1 MQSLTV
7 FHQSVSPYIPWGVLT
22 RREDPAPLKRKGF
35 AASPGIVEGPCT
47 IVRNPEDLH
56 SLHDGAILVCDAP
69 SPVLA
74 PYMRFLRGLV
84 AGLGGPHCIAAGYA
98 REQEVP
104 AVVGVG
110 NLMEAIHAGDVI
122 RIDGSSGTVEIVG

>member
-1 MQSLTV
+1 MQSLNV

-22 RREDPAPLKRKGF
+22 RREDIVPLKRRGF

-56 SLHDGAILVCDAP
+56 SLHDG
-69 SPVLA
+69 
-74 PYMRFLRGLV
+74 

-110 NLMEAIHAGDVI
+110 NLMEAIHTGDVI